1 MARALQFI
9 GNNTV
14 YFQQAAGLY
23 RYFYRHATWNGAQLV
38 KAGKLSIQV
47 SKAQM
52 EKFRRAG
59 TSATKAALDVVSVLS
74 QGGGW
79 YRIVATDLAFMNRTF
94 GVSHDALRFFLK
106 IWNAFFNAEP
116 AKVEPRGYRV
126 IHVSPAQAVQR
137 RHQELRVGRVS
148 PEKTEALLNR
158 FSRQPANSFR

>member
-9 GNNTV
+9 STNTV

-23 RYFYRHATWNGAQLV
+23 RYFYRHATWNGSQLV

-94 GVSHDALRFFLK
+94 GVSHDALRFFLSV
-106 IWNAFFNAEP
+106 WNAFFNAEP
-116 AKVEPRGYRV
+116 AQVQPRGYQV
-126 IHVSPAQAVQR
+126 VHVSPAQVAMR
-137 RHQELRVGRVS
+137 RHQETRVGRASGQKV
-148 PEKTEALLNR
+148 EALLNR
-158 FSRQPANSFR
+158 FDKQRQSV